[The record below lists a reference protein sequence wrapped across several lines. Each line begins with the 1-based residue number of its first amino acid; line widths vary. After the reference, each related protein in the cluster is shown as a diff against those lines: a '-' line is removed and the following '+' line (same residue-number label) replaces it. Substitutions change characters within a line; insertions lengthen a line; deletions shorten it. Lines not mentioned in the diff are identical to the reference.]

1 MRLSIQR
8 PSLRLGIRLRFGLPA
23 AVVVAALIVPAAALA
38 QSPDRIVLP
47 DGWQPEGVTSQGS
60 SLYVGSLADGGVWKV
75 DALTGDGAVLVPG
88 SAGSVAVGLDVD
100 ADSGRL
106 WVAGGRGGDVRVYD
120 SEDGTLLQTYAF
132 DAGFLNDVAVTPEAA
147 YVTDSFEPQLIVIPV
162 GPDGSLVPAEDGTA
176 LSLSG
181 ALEYGDG
188 FNLNGIVATDAGLIT
203 VHSPTGD
210 LYRVDPDTAATSR
223 IDTGEAELSA
233 GDGLELDGS
242 TLYVVRNQLS
252 RVAVL
257 ELDPDLE
264 SARLVGELTS
274 DDLDVPA
281 TAALV
286 GDSLWA
292 ANARFGTPAGP
303 DTEYW
308 LTRLDALAVADD

>member
-1 MRLSIQR
+1 MRLPVHGPFLGLR
-8 PSLRLGIRLRFGLPA
+8 NRHRLRLPI
-23 AVVVAALIVPAAALA
+23 AVVVAALAFPTATMA
-38 QSPDRIVLP
+38 QSPDRIDLP

-60 SLYVGSLADGGVWKV
+60 SLYVGSLADGAVWKV
-75 DALTGDGAVLVPG
+75 DAMSGEGEILVPG

-100 ADSGRL
+100 AGSGRL
-106 WVAGGRGGDVRVYD
+106 WLAGGRGGDVRVYD

-147 YVTDSFEPQLIVIPV
+147 YVTDSFEPQLIVIPI
-162 GPDGSLVPAEDGTA
+162 GPDGGLAPSEDGVA
-176 LSLSG
+176 LPLSG
-181 ALEYGDG
+181 DLEYADG
-188 FNLNGIVATDAGLIT
+188 FNLNGVVAADAGLIT

-223 IDTGEAELSA
+223 IDTGVAELSA